1 MKHSLLSILCASLCA
16 FPTFAQNINPTVEV
30 TNTYEGNLMEIHK
43 PQQVMALPD
52 SLMHFNLDFNYSVF
66 ESPYKGAYEFKPYAM
81 NMKPQPDAYTGKMLY
96 VRAGAGYSLHPEL
109 TLVYSPQL
117 KGKYQMSVYDNMRS
131 YFGSYRNIQEDLKHT
146 SGTFDGHDFSNRF
159 GADGRV
165 DWSKS
170 ILTYDV
176 GFSTIAAK
184 DTLIKHSYNAVD
196 VAARFRSN
204 NDSEQYF
211 YYDGCLSMSL
221 GKDVFTSHFPSIR
234 NDQNISENII
244 SFNGSFGPVMNYVRR
259 ILFDVNMTMAYYGD
273 MLNASVGSMSITP
286 KYQFD
291 KNRWTFSLGG
301 KISYITKSDDT
312 DMPGN
317 IKMFQNDSQVFYPDI
332 HISFD
337 AIRSYLTLY
346 GYVTG
351 GDHINTYRSVL
362 SNYHFFNPMASYGA
376 NAMLDN
382 TQEKINFAA
391 GVKGNVA
398 TRFQYDL
405 KAGYAFVDKGV
416 FDKVC
421 RNIMSNGGSG
431 REYCPGV
438 IFANYKS
445 FYSQL
450 LFAWNSRNVTV
461 DGDMHYQTT
470 KFEHTENN
478 MFKPSALTG
487 DIRVLYNWN
496 NRIYAGVNCA
506 FASSRRGYIE
516 KVMTVVPATI
526 PAYTDLGLSAEY
538 QFSRKMS
545 FWVNGGNLLNQNIQR
560 HPFEPNSGIYFTAGI
575 CLNL

>member
-1 MKHSLLSILCASLCA
+1 MKHSLLSVLCASLCA
-16 FPTFAQNINPTVEV
+16 LPAFGQNINPTVEV

-81 NMKPQPDAYTGKMLY
+81 NMKPQPDAYTGKTLY
-96 VRAGAGYSLHPEL
+96 FRAGAGYSLHPEL
-109 TLVYSPQL
+109 TVVYSPQL
-117 KGKYQMSVYDNMRS
+117 KGRYQMSVYDNMRS

-159 GADGRV
+159 GVDGRV

-184 DTLIKHSYNAVD
+184 DTIIKRSYNAVD

-211 YYDGCLSMSL
+211 FYDGGISMSF
-221 GKDVFTSHFPSIR
+221 GKDAFTTHYPIPFGKK
-234 NDQNISENII
+234 NISENII
-244 SFNGSFGPVMNYVRR
+244 SFNGSFGPVMSYVSS

-273 MLNASVGSMSITP
+273 YLKANVGSMSITP
-286 KYQFD
+286 KYQFN
-291 KNRWTFSLGG
+291 KNRWNFSLGV
-301 KISYITKSDDT
+301 KIGAITKSDDT
-312 DMPGN
+312 VQDGHN
-317 IKMFQNDSQVFYPDI
+317 KMFQNDSQVFYPDV
-332 HISFD
+332 HISYD
-337 AIRSYLTLY
+337 AIKSYLTFY

-362 SNYHFFNPMASYGA
+362 SNYHFFEPLASNGS

-405 KAGYAFVDKGV
+405 KAGYAVVDKGM
-416 FDKVC
+416 FDKVA
-421 RNIMSNGGSG
+421 RNAYVYGGTG
-431 REYCPGV
+431 RLYCPEV
-438 IFANYKS
+438 IFADYKS

-450 LFAWNSRNVTV
+450 LFAWKSRNVTV

-470 KFEHTENN
+470 KFQHPENN

-487 DIRVLYNWN
+487 DMRVLYNWN
-496 NRIYAGVNCA
+496 NRIYAGVNCS
-506 FASSRRGYIE
+506 FASSRKGYIE
-516 KVMTVVPATI
+516 KVLTAVPATI

-545 FWVNGGNLLNQNIQR
+545 FWVYGGNLLNQNIQR